1 MKVDIKTKAEIDKM
15 RVACRMS
22 AEVRD
27 LAAAAAVPG
36 ATTGDIDRVV
46 REYCLKNKVA
56 ASFPGYAGF
65 PGALC
70 VSVND

>member
-36 ATTGDIDRVV
+36 ATTLPLNCFIAH
-46 REYCLKNKVA
+46 CPL
-56 ASFPGYAGF
+56 S
-65 PGALC
+65 
-70 VSVND
+70 